1 MELRCRPS
9 APEVSIS
16 AAGTGAMSL
25 PGPRPAVDQ
34 PAPGQLLLSVRRAC
48 ELLRL
53 LGQSRELTVRAA
65 ATRLEVPPATAHRL
79 LTALVHDG
87 FAARAGDRGYHR
99 EPVPHAV
106 PRQSDPPLESVHR
119 ALVLVAAVAAGRE
132 LSVADAAALLGT
144 TAATAHR
151 LLATLRVEGVVEQG
165 HDRRYHAGAALA
177 GPRDVEL
184 TPAALRGIL
193 IPIADDLGDRLGE
206 TVHLWLRNGPLL
218 RLLWGLPGSTAD
230 AVAHDRWTTIPA
242 HATASGRAL
251 LARLPN
257 RRVDDIH
264 VAGLPPWRATRVN
277 SLRSLKRRLSVVRQH
292 GFETTVEEGIQGA
305 SGAALCV
312 CDPWGRPV
320 AGIGV
325 AVPSRRF
332 SRNDLPLYR
341 EALEAASEHA
351 EREIGAVTAGT
362 GRAAPVTRRS
372 ADRDPLCDA

>member
-1 MELRCRPS
+1 MELSRRQS
-9 APEVSIS
+9 AAEFSIS
-16 AAGTGAMSL
+16 AVAGAV
-25 PGPRPAVDQ
+25 PAPRPRPALDQ
-34 PAPGQLLLSVRRAC
+34 PVPGQLLLSVRRAC
-48 ELLRL
+48 ELLQL
-53 LGQSRELTVRAA
+53 LTESRELTVRAA
-65 ATRLEVPPATAHRL
+65 ASRLDVPPATAHRL
-79 LTALVHDG
+79 LAALVHDG
-87 FAARAGDRGYHR
+87 FAGRAGNRGYHR
-99 EPVPHAV
+99 EPVPPAV

-119 ALVLVAAVAAGRE
+119 ALILVAAVAAGRE

-151 LLATLRVEGVVEQG
+151 LLATLRLEGFVVQG
-165 HDRRYHAGAALA
+165 HDRRYHAGAALT

-184 TPAALRGIL
+184 TPAGLRAIL
-193 IPIADDLGDRLGE
+193 VPIADDLGDRLGE

-218 RLLWGLPGSTAD
+218 RLLWGLPGSTSD

-264 VAGLPPWRATRVN
+264 VAGLPPWRATRVS

-292 GFETTVEEGIQGA
+292 GFETTFEEGIQGA

-325 AVPSRRF
+325 AVPSSRF
-332 SRNDLPLYR
+332 SRNDLPRYH
-341 EALEAASEHA
+341 EALEAAREDA
-351 EREIGAVTAGT
+351 EREIGRVTGGPDTTGSAVV
-362 GRAAPVTRRS
+362 R
-372 ADRDPLCDA
+372 